1 MNRLAICLRHAAALG
16 LDVDLQATDKA
27 RALLGRQRHTV
38 QNIPAMAWQDVP
50 AFYQSL
56 NGGTLS
62 ELALK
67 LTILTAMRSKA
78 VRHMH
83 EDQLDGNVWT
93 VPAEYMKG
101 RKGATKDFRVA
112 LSGEA
117 LAVIDE
123 ARKFTRD
130 GSLFPGVRKGVISD
144 MTMTALLNRRG
155 IKARVHGFRSS
166 LRVWLA
172 EAVNAP
178 HDVAETCLGHVVGG
192 AVERAYRR
200 TDFLEQRRALMERWA
215 GHVSLKRSYNV
226 VADMTV
232 PLASLSDDPTLEES
246 ILDEA
251 LEFCVQNSK
260 KFVTS
265 SGVYLPALDEDASFA
280 ASLFEPIWQRIGNTR
295 KPLQFVGHKISD
307 VKCDVWTKA
316 YTSGY
321 RASEIIRKNFAY
333 NDMLDRPFPK
343 SARMFRSMILTGD
356 VEAPPK
362 PKGRPSVA
370 HRDTL
375 LVALAKRVRKDFGLN
390 FSAGR
395 DKFLGSNIPVCGVT
409 LSAAGLYGLG
419 IEIKPETARKI
430 GEKNPEGV

>member
-1 MNRLAICLRHAAALG
+1 MKRALNKLTASQAKAAGPGKYADGGGLWLYKRRDGGAQWVYRYTLHGRRHEMGLGRFPDVSLKEAREGAEPWRAKVREGVDPIKNREDERQRAARNMNLLRDIALDAFESRKAELKDDGMAGRWFTPLDLHVLPKLGRMPVSEIDQRDIRDTLGPIWHDKADTARKAINRLAICLRHAAALG
-16 LDVDLQATDKA
+16 LDVDLQATEKA
-27 RALLGRQRHTV
+27 RALLGKQRHTV

-101 RKGATKDFRVA
+101 RKGATKKFRVA

-117 LAVIDE
+117 MAVIDE
-123 ARKFTRD
+123 TRKFARD
-130 GSLFPGVRKGVISD
+130 GFLFPGVRKGVISD

-172 EAVNAP
+172 EAVSAP

-215 GHVSLKRSYNV
+215 GHIISQLEETQNV
-226 VADMTV
+226 VRYQR
-232 PLASLSDDPTLEES
+232 PL
-246 ILDEA
+246 
-251 LEFCVQNSK
+251 
-260 KFVTS
+260 
-265 SGVYLPALDEDASFA
+265 
-280 ASLFEPIWQRIGNTR
+280 
-295 KPLQFVGHKISD
+295 
-307 VKCDVWTKA
+307 
-316 YTSGY
+316 
-321 RASEIIRKNFAY
+321 
-333 NDMLDRPFPK
+333 
-343 SARMFRSMILTGD
+343 
-356 VEAPPK
+356 
-362 PKGRPSVA
+362 
-370 HRDTL
+370 
-375 LVALAKRVRKDFGLN
+375 
-390 FSAGR
+390 
-395 DKFLGSNIPVCGVT
+395 
-409 LSAAGLYGLG
+409 
-419 IEIKPETARKI
+419 
-430 GEKNPEGV
+430 